1 MYKKRRTTKKGSRGW
16 EISESEQDWPAWK
29 ILYVWL
35 KTDANEELKAN
46 LYGEAHKEEEKK
58 IIFVNEL
65 SVVFL
70 SSVCVA
76 GTGMMIQ
83 HGRGWLLKYFIEDA
97 DDRFGWMFI
106 ALTCSLVIQT
116 K

>member
-58 IIFVNEL
+58 IIFV
-65 SVVFL
+65 FL
-70 SSVCVA
+70 LQMSSVSSFCPVFVW
-76 GTGMMIQ
+76 
-83 HGRGWLLKYFIEDA
+83 R
-97 DDRFGWMFI
+97 
-106 ALTCSLVIQT
+106 ALAWWFNMDVVGY
-116 K
+116 